1 MEYAMVLILTILT
14 IIFWSGKGSCLI
26 AGYNTMNDKEK
37 QKTDRK
43 KLCRV
48 MAYCL
53 GSVDILIIISLILGE
68 EAMENLENIFSAI
81 VIFIVIL
88 TIVLANTICRK

>member
-1 MEYAMVLILTILT
+1 
-14 IIFWSGKGSCLI
+14 
-26 AGYNTMNDKEK
+26 MNDKEK

>member
-1 MEYAMVLILTILT
+1 M
-14 IIFWSGKGSCLI
+14 
-26 AGYNTMNDKEK
+26 
-37 QKTDRK
+37 
-43 KLCRV
+43 

-68 EAMENLENIFSAI
+68 EAMEDLENIFSAI
-81 VIFIVIL
+81 VIFIIIL

>member
-1 MEYAMVLILTILT
+1 
-14 IIFWSGKGSCLI
+14 
-26 AGYNTMNDKEK
+26 MNDKEK

-68 EAMENLENIFSAI
+68 EAMKNLENIFSAI